1 MESGQP
7 RNLLIKRRIW
17 DTVQPEADIFDLFE
31 PCISIREG
39 ACDAIYDHRGEPA
52 KI

>member
-1 MESGQP
+1 MESGKP

-17 DTVQPEADIFDLFE
+17 DIVQSEADIFDLLE